1 MDTLTE
7 AINILKKL
15 PDTYV
20 EKALTSLRE
29 IKEQSDSEKKPEIPE
44 CPKCGS
50 KNVNRNGHKQGKQ
63 AYICQSC
70 HKSFVETTMTSL
82 FGSHFGEAYWKQ
94 VIRDTVNG
102 VPLDETAVK
111 LNIHHET
118 AFNMRHKILY
128 CLEQEGKRNPVILEG
143 LCELDETYVIESC
156 KGKKLAPE
164 YWREPRKHGA
174 VAKKS
179 GLSDE
184 YICVC
189 AGVNRDGP
197 AMSLAVNRATPG
209 NDDIQKVFG
218 GRIGSGKTVLFTDEA
233 KSYNILNDTEKCGV
247 LPISK
252 EHTDSFFNI
261 NTVNG
266 YHSMIKERVKMA
278 RGYAT
283 KYLNRYNALFSNIF
297 RPSESLVDDIYVLL
311 CDRND
316 RSRSIAHTQNCEL
329 LDI

>member
-1 MDTLTE
+1 MDKLTE
-7 AINILKKL
+7 VINILKKL
-15 PDTYV
+15 PEAYV
-20 EKALTSLRE
+20 EKALESLRE
-29 IKEQSDSEKKPEIPE
+29 IKEQGDNEIKPIVPN

-50 KNVNRNGHKQGKQ
+50 IKVKRNGHKQGKQ
-63 AYICQSC
+63 AYRCLSC
-70 HKSFVETTMTSL
+70 HKSFVETSKTAV
-82 FGSHFGEAYWKQ
+82 FGSHFGEAYWKH
-94 VIRDTVNG
+94 VISDTING
-102 VPLDETAVK
+102 VPLNTTAK
-111 LNIHHET
+111 NLNIHHET
-118 AFNMRHKILY
+118 VFNMRHKILY

-143 LCELDETYVIESC
+143 LCELDETYVIESY
-156 KGKKLAPE
+156 KGTKLPSD
-164 YWREPRKHGA
+164 YWRESRKHGA
-174 VAKKS
+174 VAKKP

-209 NDDIQKVFG
+209 NDDIKKVFSS
-218 GRIGSGKTVLFTDEA
+218 RIGSGKTVLLTDEA
-233 KSYNILNDTEKCGV
+233 KSYNVLNDSENCGV

-266 YHSMIKERVKMA
+266 YHSMIKGRVDMA

-297 RPSESLVDDIYVLL
+297 RSSDTIVDDIYKLL

-316 RSRSIAHTQNCEL
+316 RSRTIEYTQSSEL